1 MTTNTND
8 MYIART
14 LMQHYKGTLT
24 WIHVSPVLEDEG
36 VREVKMVVKVK
47 ADDPLEVFRRL
58 HTILEVSIGR

>member
-47 ADDPLEVFRRL
+47 ADDPLEVF
-58 HTILEVSIGR
+58 